1 MKFIDQISEKI
12 NEDIHIQALIKV
24 ILVLLVI
31 FLVRSIDVVWMG
43 LFRKAWRIL
52 RPFVLGFIIAYVIHP
67 LIEMLEEK
75 YKISRKITIPLF
87 YLILL
92 VVLFWLAFTI
102 VPLIYSRLSSFI
114 TSMIS
119 GVNSIYNSYVN
130 LSESGAPEWLRR
142 LLQEIVASLQS
153 TRSILPQLST
163 RFSSMLSDAV
173 QVFTIFVITIIVS
186 IYMCFSWKNIEAAIY
201 NFAKRLGNRAI
212 RNIKAVD
219 VEIGTYVR
227 SLLVL
232 IVIKFLEY
240 ALMYYLVG
248 HKDWLLVSLLTAIGL
263 IVPYIGPMIGNTVGI
278 LTALTMPRRNVIIL
292 LICIV
297 VLSQL
302 DAYII
307 EPLVHSRNVKI
318 SPLWALFSIYAGGIL
333 AGGLGVMVA
342 IPAYLAVRTIIRT
355 NTTQV

>member
-43 LFRKAWRIL
+43 LFRKAWHIL

-67 LIEMLEEK
+67 LIEMLEKK
-75 YKISRKITIPLF
+75 YKISRKITIPVF

-186 IYMCFSWKNIEAAIY
+186 IYMCFSWKSIEAAIY

-248 HKDWLLVSLLTAIGL
+248 HKDWLLVSLLTALGL

-278 LTALTMPRRNVIIL
+278 LTALTMPQRNVIIL
-292 LICIV
+292 LVCIV

-342 IPAYLAVRTIIRT
+342 IPAYLAVRTMIRT

>member
-43 LFRKAWRIL
+43 LFRKAWHIL

-67 LIEMLEEK
+67 LIEMLEKK
-75 YKISRKITIPLF
+75 YKISRKITIPVF

-173 QVFTIFVITIIVS
+173 QVFTIFVITIFVS
-186 IYMCFSWKNIEAAIY
+186 IYMCFSWKSIEAAIY

-248 HKDWLLVSLLTAIGL
+248 HKDWLLVSLLTALGL

-278 LTALTMPRRNVIIL
+278 LTALTMPQRNVIIL
-292 LICIV
+292 LVCIV

-342 IPAYLAVRTIIRT
+342 IPAYLAVRTMIRT

>member
-43 LFRKAWRIL
+43 LFRKAWHIL

-67 LIEMLEEK
+67 LIEMLEKK
-75 YKISRKITIPLF
+75 YKISRKITIPVF

-248 HKDWLLVSLLTAIGL
+248 HKDWLLVSLLTALGL

-278 LTALTMPRRNVIIL
+278 LTALTMPQRNVIIL
-292 LICIV
+292 LVCIV